1 MLESGL
7 QDLGVCKT
15 PFGIPAKNGKTLP
28 VGCALAL
35 FGRNMAVLRPKPAMF
50 EEKNGTIQRVSDHG
64 LSLGIYI
71 KDPDGNGIEVYG
83 ETPRKEWLRP
93 DNLFMSGDRPQG
105 NFPGPWEAGLA
116 PDGVTAAR

>member
-1 MLESGL
+1 M
-7 QDLGVCKT
+7 CKT

-71 KDPDGNGIEVYG
+71 KDPDGNGIEVYD
-83 ETPRKEWLRP
+83 ETPRKEWPRP

-105 NFPGPWEAGLA
+105 NFPGP
-116 PDGVTAAR
+116 